1 MAPFKVLIA
10 GGSVAGMALANM
22 LERYGIDYELLE
34 KHATIAPQ
42 LGASIAIVAH
52 GSRILEQ
59 LGCWDTIEAMSTPVN
74 KMTITDPEGRRLAH
88 HSKFGDQMEELYVPG
103 T

>member
-1 MAPFKVLIA
+1 MAASFKVLIA

-22 LERYGIDYELLE
+22 LERYSIEYELFE
-34 KHATIAPQ
+34 KHAIIAPQ
-42 LGASIAIVAH
+42 LGASIAIIAH

-59 LGCWDTIEAMSTPVN
+59 LDCLDTIEAISTPVN
-74 KMTITDPEGRRLAH
+74 KIISTGPDGRQISRHAQ
-88 HSKFGDQMEELYVPG
+88 FGDYMEELYVF